1 MNFNMAGAYPYPLT
15 GLGCS
20 LRFELEVCRFQGRR
34 RSNFL
39 IVFVWRTTIP
49 MWPNQPEINSWIEQT
64 TFSFCY
70 QTVESSISICELITI
85 HNIDINIFFSYR
97 ICGKMARIVYSC
109 VSDELHV
116 GRTLNCRQKKL
127 FRRAQLEDIGRFSAS
142 SKCTG
147 QKTYSNS
154 PNENDCTNRQTAD
167 KPAWNIH
174 ETFMMRIRKWVANS
188 LAMGN
193 SPWESCLF
201 AIPKIRRD
209 ARLFRFLCGTQ

>member
-1 MNFNMAGAYPYPLT
+1 
-15 GLGCS
+15 
-20 LRFELEVCRFQGRR
+20 
-34 RSNFL
+34 
-39 IVFVWRTTIP
+39 

-70 QTVESSISICELITI
+70 QTVESSISICGLITI
-85 HNIDINIFFSYR
+85 HNIDINIFFR
-97 ICGKMARIVYSC
+97 IEYVVKWHELFIHASQMNCMLVEHWIV
-109 VSDELHV
+109 DK
-116 GRTLNCRQKKL
+116 KKL

-209 ARLFRFLCGTQ
+209 ARLFRFLTELAELLCACALLHCSKLIQ